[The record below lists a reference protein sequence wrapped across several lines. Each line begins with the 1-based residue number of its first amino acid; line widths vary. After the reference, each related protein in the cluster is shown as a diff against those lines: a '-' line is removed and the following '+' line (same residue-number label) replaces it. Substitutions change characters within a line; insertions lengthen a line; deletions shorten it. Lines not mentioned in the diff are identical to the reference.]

1 MKTYLIK
8 TKFQTYKYV
17 RRVPKP
23 LLEYASTATFRVSL
37 GSNVLEATQQAL
49 EFNNAIEEALQLIS
63 LNLADELILSKLEK
77 LIPMDKEQEQQITKE
92 EQGLFRNVVTE
103 YIASQESNISAE
115 ETRDKSYFY
124 KEVCPALFR
133 HLGIT
138 DNPILR
144 NINYTHLLEFRNMIT
159 KLPKRN
165 IHKYRTMEISKIL
178 LHLDAVANAD
188 RLSPRTANKYVKW
201 LRALFN
207 FAVMLN
213 HIQVNL
219 ANSIPL
225 LKTLDDKLQR
235 LPLDEVELNALLESV
250 PQQMQYLLQILAYT
264 GLRLSELYK
273 CTLAEIGGYK
283 CFSLTDRGIKLK
295 TKSSYRVIPIHSRLL
310 DGMKEFEESRGK
322 VSSDNLART
331 TSDTIK
337 KLKFKDMEKKSLY
350 SLRHRFATQLIQ
362 KGADSSIVS
371 ELMGHSHNT
380 MTLSRYSTGFS
391 VRQLQEVV
399 EML

>member
-8 TKFQTYKYV
+8 TQFQTYKYV

-273 CTLAEIGGYK
+273 CTLAEIDGYK

-331 TSDTIK
+331 ASDTIK

-399 EML
+399 ELL

>member
-273 CTLAEIGGYK
+273 CTLAEIDGYK

-331 TSDTIK
+331 ASDTIK

-350 SLRHRFATQLIQ
+350 SLRHRFATKLIQ

-371 ELMGHSHNT
+371 ELMGHSHTT

-391 VRQLQEVV
+391 VRQLREVV

>member
-8 TKFQTYKYV
+8 TQFQTYKYV

-273 CTLAEIGGYK
+273 CTLAE
-283 CFSLTDRGIKLK
+283 
-295 TKSSYRVIPIHSRLL
+295 
-310 DGMKEFEESRGK
+310 
-322 VSSDNLART
+322 
-331 TSDTIK
+331 
-337 KLKFKDMEKKSLY
+337 
-350 SLRHRFATQLIQ
+350 
-362 KGADSSIVS
+362 
-371 ELMGHSHNT
+371 
-380 MTLSRYSTGFS
+380 
-391 VRQLQEVV
+391 
-399 EML
+399 

>member
-77 LIPMDKEQEQQITKE
+77 LIPKDKEQEQQITKE
-92 EQGLFRNVVTE
+92 EEGLFRNVVTE
-103 YIASQESNISAE
+103 YISSQESNISAE

-124 KEVCPALFR
+124 KQVCPALFR

-144 NINYTHLLEFRNMIT
+144 NINYTHLLEFRNIIT

-165 IHKYRTMEISKIL
+165 IHKYRTMDISKIL
-178 LHLDAVANAD
+178 LHLDAITNAD

-201 LRALFN
+201 LRALFS
-207 FAVMLN
+207 FAIMLN
-213 HIQVNL
+213 HLQVNL

-225 LKTLDDKLQR
+225 QKTLDDKLQR
-235 LPLDEVELNALLESV
+235 LPLDEEELNALLKSV
-250 PQQMQYLLQILAYT
+250 PRQMQYLLQILAYT

-273 CTLAEIGGYK
+273 CTLTEIDGYK
-283 CFSLTDRGIKLK
+283 CFSLTDRGIQLK
-295 TKSSYRVIPIHSRLL
+295 TKSSYRVIPIHNSLL
-310 DGMKEFEESRGK
+310 DGMKDFEELRSK
-322 VSSDNLART
+322 VSSGNLART

-391 VRQLQEVV
+391 VRQLWEVI
-399 EML
+399 ELL

>member
-8 TKFQTYKYV
+8 TQFQTYKYV

-273 CTLAEIGGYK
+273 CTLAEIDGYK

-295 TKSSYRVIPIHSRLL
+295 TKSSYRVIPIHNSLL
-310 DGMKEFEESRGK
+310 DGMKDFEELRSK

-391 VRQLQEVV
+391 VRQLREVV
-399 EML
+399 ELL

>member
-201 LRALFN
+201 LRALFS
-207 FAVMLN
+207 FAIMLN
-213 HIQVNL
+213 HLQVNL

-225 LKTLDDKLQR
+225 QKTLDDKLQR

-273 CTLAEIGGYK
+273 CTLAEIDGYK

-295 TKSSYRVIPIHSRLL
+295 TKSSYRVIPIHNSLL
-310 DGMKEFEESRGK
+310 DGMKDFEELRSK

-337 KLKFKDMEKKSLY
+337 KLRFKDMEKKSLY

-399 EML
+399 ELL